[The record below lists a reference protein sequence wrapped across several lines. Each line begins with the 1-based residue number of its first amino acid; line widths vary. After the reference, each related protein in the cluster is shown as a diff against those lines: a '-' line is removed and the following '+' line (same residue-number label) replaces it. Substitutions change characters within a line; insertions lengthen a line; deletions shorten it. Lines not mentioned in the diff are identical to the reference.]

1 MLSLAV
7 IIFGFTAVFG
17 LSSYL
22 EKNQISV
29 PESYADE
36 DLSLQGK
43 RLKGYGLGFEGLLA
57 DWYWMRSL
65 QYIGDKVVNSKAEV
79 INIDDLRP
87 LNPRLL
93 YPLLDNAT
101 DLDPKF
107 TTAYSFGA
115 IVLPAIDARQAIA
128 LTEKGIA
135 NNPDQWRLYQ
145 YLGYIY
151 WRMKNYVK
159 AAEVYEK
166 GAAIP
171 GSGSFMEIMAARMK
185 TEGGSRDTA
194 REMYVQMLAEATDDQ
209 TKVTAQNRL
218 LQLDSLDER
227 DAVNSAMRSYQE
239 KRGHCPSSWRE
250 LVPLLND
257 VKLPH
262 GKDFRIDSSGS
273 IVDPSG
279 VPYLLDEKTCTVKLD
294 AEKTKIATDE

>member
-1 MLSLAV
+1 
-7 IIFGFTAVFG
+7 
-17 LSSYL
+17 
-22 EKNQISV
+22 
-29 PESYADE
+29 
-36 DLSLQGK
+36 
-43 RLKGYGLGFEGLLA
+43 
-57 DWYWMRSL
+57 SL

-79 INIDDLRP
+79 INIDDLRS

-107 TTAYSFGA
+107 VNAYSFGA
-115 IVLPAIDARQAIA
+115 ILLPAIDARQAIA

-151 WRMKNYVK
+151 WRMKDYDK
-159 AAEVYEK
+159 AAEIYKK

-171 GSGSFMEIMAARMK
+171 GAGSFMEIMAARMK

-194 REMYVQMLAEATDDQ
+194 REMYFQMLAEATDDQ

-218 LQLDSLDER
+218 MQLDSLDER
-227 DAVNSAMRSYQE
+227 DAIDLAMKSYRE
-239 KRGHCPSSWRE
+239 KHGSCLSSWRD
-250 LVPLLND
+250 LIPLLND

-279 VPYLLDEKTCTVKLD
+279 APYLLDEKACTAKLD
-294 AEKTKIATDE
+294 PEKTKIATDE